1 MLRIARFEKVSPQRF
16 VNDWISTFPQQTI
29 EQAVMA
35 YEHIQLPRRATSGS
49 AGYDFFA
56 PVGFELPA
64 GGSIKIPTGVRA
76 LIEDGWVLTLYPRS
90 GLGFKFRF
98 QLDNTVGVIDSD
110 YAHSDNEG
118 HIFMR
123 MTNDSREGKVLP
135 GNIIKIDGF
144 LNHRVD
150 TKLLGDIADEFAKYF
165 DTSKVTV
172 VLTAEASGIALA
184 TACAE
189 RYGVPM
195 LFAKKAKS
203 DNIES
208 GLIQSEIFSYTYKKK
223 VTLLVSQ
230 EWLSK
235 DDRVLIIDDFM
246 ANGYAMGGL
255 VDIVKKAG
263 AQLVGI
269 GVAVEKGFQGGG
281 DKFRAMKDVP
291 YKALAVIESASA
303 EDGITFREDD

>member
-1 MLRIARFEKVSPQRF
+1 MEQLKERIR
-16 VNDWISTFPQQTI
+16 
-29 EQAVMA
+29 
-35 YEHIQLPRRATSGS
+35 
-49 AGYDFFA
+49 
-56 PVGFELPA
+56 
-64 GGSIKIPTGVRA
+64 
-76 LIEDGWVLTLYPRS
+76 
-90 GLGFKFRF
+90 
-98 QLDNTVGVIDSD
+98 
-110 YAHSDNEG
+110 
-118 HIFMR
+118 
-123 MTNDSREGKVLP
+123 REGKVLP
-135 GNIIKIDGF
+135 GNIVKIDGF

-150 TKLLGDIADEFAKYF
+150 TKLLKDIADEFAKFF
-165 DTSKVTV
+165 DIDRVTV

-184 TACAE
+184 TVCAE

-230 EWLSK
+230 EWLSEN
-235 DDRVLIIDDFM
+235 DRVLIIDDFM

-255 VDIVKKAG
+255 VDIVRKAG

-281 DKFRAMKDVP
+281 DKFRAMPDIP
-291 YKALAVIESASA
+291 YKALAVIESAD
-303 EDGITFREDD
+303 ENGIIFREDD